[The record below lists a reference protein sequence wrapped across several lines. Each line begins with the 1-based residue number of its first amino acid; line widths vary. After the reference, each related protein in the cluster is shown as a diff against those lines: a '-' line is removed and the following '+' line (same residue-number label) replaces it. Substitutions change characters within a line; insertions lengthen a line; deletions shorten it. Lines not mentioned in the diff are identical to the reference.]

1 MRIVRLFSRIL
12 LGAVFIFS
20 GFVKAVDP
28 LGSAYKFSDYFHAF
42 GLKFLDGLSLPLGIL
57 LPALELALGIMLLLG
72 YRKKIV
78 TWAVT
83 VFMVFFTLLTLVL
96 AIFNPVEDCGCFG
109 DALVLTNWETFFKN
123 VVLMVFVVIL
133 FFDRKRECGGGQ
145 VAREWIAAA
154 LLLMMAI
161 GFSIWNHRHLPLLD
175 FRPYDAGTVIEEEME
190 IPEGAPTDEYETTL
204 IYREKETGKTSRF
217 TLEDYPGDTTAWEF
231 VTSESKLVRKGYEPP
246 IHDFAIMDPYG
257 SDLAGRIIADKGYSL
272 LVISH
277 DISRAGREGL
287 VKAGDW
293 SRLDLLADDF
303 SFYAVT
309 ASPSAEVEEISS
321 SLGLEYGFFAADD
334 IMLKTVVRSNPGFVL
349 IKNGTILGKWGS
361 RDFPSLSEVDPAW
374 PEMIVQASLPVD
386 EETRLLMEGGLADS
400 FSFGVIE
407 FDRHAL
413 SMLSESGSAER
424 ERWAVVSFLLG
435 IALLI
440 IIFHLVAPIRM

>member
-1 MRIVRLFSRIL
+1 MRFARLFSRIL
-12 LGAVFIFS
+12 LGVVFIFS

-57 LPALELALGIMLLLG
+57 LPALELVLGIMLILG

-78 TWAVT
+78 IWAVT

-96 AIFNPVEDCGCFG
+96 AVFNPVEDCGCFW

-123 VVLMVFVVIL
+123 LVLMVFVVIL
-133 FFDRKRECGGGQ
+133 FPDRRAEDGGGQ
-145 VAREWIAAA
+145 VTREWIAGA
-154 LLLMMAI
+154 LLLIMAI
-161 GFSIWNHRHLPLLD
+161 GFSVWNHRHLPLLD

-190 IPEGAPTDEYETTL
+190 IPEGAATDVYETTL
-204 IYREKETGKTSRF
+204 IYREKETGKTRRF

-246 IHDFAIMDPYG
+246 IHDFAIMDVYG
-257 SDLAGRIIADKGYSL
+257 SDLAGRIIADRGYSL

-277 DISRAGREGL
+277 DISLASREGL

-309 ASPSAEVEEISS
+309 ASPSAEVEEISA

-361 RDFPSLSEVDPAW
+361 RDFPSLSEVDPTW
-374 PEMIVQASLPVD
+374 PDMIVQASLPVD

-413 SMLSESGSAER
+413 SMLFESGSAER
-424 ERWAVVSFLLG
+424 ERRAVVSFILG

-440 IIFHLVAPIRM
+440 ILFHLVAPIRM